1 MASASTW
8 PLSVKPHST
17 AERAPPAWP
26 AVLVFVLLLAA
37 LSTLCW
43 LTRAHGLVSADA
55 LAMTAKLYVLR
66 DAAGFRLEYLGFEY
80 PQATTYL
87 GALLAALPGVHAE
100 AVPYVIDLVAVSLL
114 GASAWRDIGQR
125 HGPAWASLLVL
136 LLFAHP
142 YLWWAATS
150 GQQQGLGLFLL
161 YRLLRVFGDV
171 AGKPEPMTYMRLGGW
186 LCALLFVDERGMFV
200 VLALAPWLILV
211 APREV
216 LQRSPLA
223 FYLVTYIPV
232 VFAGLGW
239 IYLNW
244 LFLRDGFAFLSDPG
258 SSFRGAFSASAYLPW
273 LEEAGGRFWY
283 PAGVTLLAGL
293 MTVPVLVFSPLVAR
307 MRGQFDGIAAAG
319 MVVTAA
325 ALATYWRFA
334 AQPADF
340 ILLLLPVGI
349 VVMRAVARPM
359 LAGVALAALLGI
371 GGGWMTLAYR
381 ASPSVTEWIT
391 ALARPVTP
399 AFEEERTLGQWLAR
413 EPMPTLID
421 DRAAFAVIAGYGN
434 ADEFI
439 LPFSQR
445 FKLALLSPART
456 PPQIVVADPRS
467 EAGSRDTVSLRFP
480 GLWEHGRP
488 DYFLVHE
495 QGPYRVWRRAP

>member
-17 AERAPPAWP
+17 AERALPAWP
-26 AVLVFVLLLAA
+26 GMLVFLVLLTA
-37 LSTLCW
+37 LGTLCW
-43 LTRAHGLVSADA
+43 IMRGHGFISGDA

-66 DAAGFRLEYLGFEY
+66 DAADFRLEYLGFEY
-80 PQATTYL
+80 PQAMTYL

-100 AVPYVIDLVAVSLL
+100 AVPYVLDLVAVGLL
-114 GASAWRDIGQR
+114 GATAWKDIAHR
-125 HGPAWASLLVL
+125 HGAGWATLLVVAM
-136 LLFAHP
+136 FAHP

-150 GQQQGLGLFLL
+150 GQQQGLGLFML
-161 YRLLRVFGDV
+161 YRLFRVFTDV
-171 AGKPEPMTYMRLGGW
+171 SGRPEPMTYMRLGGW
-186 LCALLFVDERGMFV
+186 LCALLFVDERGMFI

-211 APREV
+211 APRAV

-223 FYLVTYIPV
+223 FYLVTYVPV
-232 VFAGLGW
+232 IFAALGW
-239 IYLNW
+239 VYLNW

-273 LEEAGGRFWY
+273 LEQAGGQFWY
-283 PAGVTLLAGL
+283 PALVTLLAGV

-307 MRGQFDGIAAAG
+307 ARGQFDGLVAG
-319 MVVTAA
+319 ATVITAA
-325 ALATYWRFA
+325 ALATYWRFTT
-334 AQPADF
+334 QPADF
-340 ILLLLPVGI
+340 ILLLLPAGLL
-349 VVMRAVARPM
+349 VMRAVARPM
-359 LAGVALAALLGI
+359 RAGLLLATLLGV
-371 GGGWMTLAYR
+371 GGGWMTLSYQ
-381 ASPSVTEWIT
+381 ASPAVAQWTT
-391 ALARPVTP
+391 ALVQQVEP
-399 AFEEERTLGQWLAR
+399 AYEEERTLGQWLAL

-421 DRAAFAVIAGYGN
+421 DRAAFAVIAGHGSAN
-434 ADEFI
+434 ELI

-480 GLWEHGRP
+480 GLWEHGRA
-488 DYFLVHE
+488 DYVLVHE